1 MPMTVHTLEQQSPDA
16 PTLLCEANHR
26 IANHLSLLA
35 GTVQMEQQGL
45 SRGPAVIPRDDVKRM
60 MQAITSKIVTVGH
73 LHRRLADQPHDRDVD
88 LGDFLI
94 ESAANLVSALSLND
108 RVRITHRLSGNCH
121 IPAQRVQPI
130 ALLISEIVMNA
141 VKYAHPTGIPVQ
153 LLFCCNRMPDGGL
166 LLEIGDDGVGL
177 PENFDPLRDG
187 GTGFTLIRAL
197 SEKLGATL
205 RVQSDS
211 LGTSFHLTIPPEDS
225 RVVSIGADGR

>member
-1 MPMTVHTLEQQSPDA
+1 MSLHTFEPQSPD
-16 PTLLCEANHR
+16 PQTLLREANHR

-35 GTVQMEQQGL
+35 SAVQLQQQGL
-45 SRGPAVIPRDDVKRM
+45 SRGPVIIPRDDVKRM
-60 MQAITSKIVTVGH
+60 MEEVTSKIVTVGH

-94 ESAANLVSALSLND
+94 ESVANLVSSLSLAD
-108 RVRITHRLSGNCH
+108 RVHITHRLSGNCH

-153 LLFCCNRMPDGGL
+153 LLFCCNRTSDGAL
-166 LLEIGDDGVGL
+166 ELEIGDDGVGL
-177 PENFDPLRDG
+177 PENFDPQRDG

-197 SEKLGATL
+197 SEKLGGTL

-211 LGTSFHLTIPPEDS
+211 LGTSYHLTIPPEDA
-225 RVVSIGADGR
+225 RVVSIEAAAR